1 MSHNLPHARK
11 TEDCLY
17 MQLHGMMRDNAMTPV
32 YISFPGATPRSA
44 CFLSFFSRYA
54 ETSSAL
60 HSSCSMCCA
69 CNSLERELFL
79 YARIFHFGCR
89 SGEGTRRGKLL
100 AHFSFT
106 PIGHPAQLGLQTVG
120 GTPVHGSGKK
130 KTNFAKIAETACR
143 RHCDDEQFHSQ
154 LFSPPM
160 RKSMTPKSPR
170 ARIK

>member
-1 MSHNLPHARK
+1 
-11 TEDCLY
+11 
-17 MQLHGMMRDNAMTPV
+17 MRRHQV
-32 YISFPGATPRSA
+32 RCIH
-44 CFLSFFSRYA
+44 LVV
-54 ETSSAL
+54 
-60 HSSCSMCCA
+60 CA
-69 CNSLERELFL
+69 APISLERELFL
-79 YARIFHFGCR
+79 YARIFHFGYR

-120 GTPVHGSGKK
+120 GTPVHGSGKKK

>member
-44 CFLSFFSRYA
+44 CFLSFFFRYA

-130 KTNFAKIAETACR
+130 KN
-143 RHCDDEQFHSQ
+143 QFCQ
-154 LFSPPM
+154 NC
-160 RKSMTPKSPR
+160 
-170 ARIK
+170 

>member
-106 PIGHPAQLGLQTVG
+106 PIGHPAQLV
-120 GTPVHGSGKK
+120 KK